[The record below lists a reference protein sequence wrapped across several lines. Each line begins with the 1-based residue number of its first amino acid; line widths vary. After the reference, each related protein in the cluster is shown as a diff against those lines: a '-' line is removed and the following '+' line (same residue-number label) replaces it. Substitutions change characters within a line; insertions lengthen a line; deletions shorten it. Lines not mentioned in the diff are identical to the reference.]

1 MAIPKHLKKQ
11 LKQDFR
17 RSPEKKVG
25 RSRTWSYAVGDL
37 VKLKKADSWGLIV
50 GKIGSYYSVALKEFS
65 LLLLRR
71 QARKILNNTAL
82 VRVIFVL
89 K

>member
-1 MAIPKHLKKQ
+1 VAIPKHLKKQ

-37 VKLKKADSWGLIV
+37 VKLKKEDSWGLII
-50 GKIGSYYSVALKEFS
+50 GKIGSYYSVMTPTGQRNIYPSS
-65 LLLLRR
+65 LE
-71 QARKILNNTAL
+71 
-82 VRVIFVL
+82 RVQPLAAV
-89 K
+89 KTDKKDT